1 MGGVRVAWFAD
12 DKRTPRE
19 RRTGQ
24 LKGGNTMV
32 GARLHGLRD
41 QAGQT
46 MAEYAVNLTIITVAI
61 VVAIS
66 LLSAAISAQLT
77 TVVGIL

>member
-1 MGGVRVAWFAD
+1 
-12 DKRTPRE
+12 
-19 RRTGQ
+19 
-24 LKGGNTMV
+24 MV
-32 GARLHGLRD
+32 GARLHRLRD

>member
-1 MGGVRVAWFAD
+1 VARALAD
-12 DKRTPRE
+12 LSMTTTAARAANGSIFE
-19 RRTGQ
+19 RRHT
-24 LKGGNTMV
+24 V
-32 GARLHGLRD
+32 VSARRYWVRD

-66 LLSAAISAQLT
+66 LLSSAISAQLT
-77 TVVGIL
+77 SVVGIL

>member
-1 MGGVRVAWFAD
+1 
-12 DKRTPRE
+12 
-19 RRTGQ
+19 
-24 LKGGNTMV
+24 MV
-32 GARLHGLRD
+32 SARLYGLRD

-66 LLSAAISAQLT
+66 LLSSAISAQLT
-77 TVVGIL
+77 NVVGIL